1 MSSNTLCDAIKQAI
15 AKAVARTSDRIV
27 RLDTPRDWPVADAVR
42 AYARDQKD
50 RVKALVALPF
60 RVADFKGVTATH
72 LAGKATSWRNTKGR
86 AFDILV
92 IGGKDGNLM
101 AGLDAITKVSR
112 DDIFDC
118 WRDAVLKSLPSEND
132 LAKPEVQRLL
142 RELFVQ
148 ARNSRITAASLERY
162 LDKVIQAGTVDAIQ
176 NSLPEL
182 GLVSDAQVLDDG
194 MAARRLR
201 RNLDLLDTLRTSD
214 DQRLD
219 LQLKATA
226 KSGRSELKK
235 AAKAALA
242 YRQTGETAS
251 LLDTD
256 LVSLEACLAKTP
268 PPPSARTIGLIDLLD
283 FHCDHAAAVTE
294 CLADLAQR
302 WAHDEVAS
310 SIDSQLTI
318 ASESLRVS
326 IPLRPTTVEAEEA
339 EGEEEEEGGEEG
351 DAVLAFQWI
360 GLTPD
365 DDVVAA
371 MSDSTEPV
379 GFCPDQTTMTG
390 TELLGLANDKTVV
403 LEFLEARRCVRE
415 LEPWLERDA
424 VAVVLLW
431 PDAVSLL
438 QKYIDAWLA
447 LATSAI
453 RDDVDPSFVEA
464 VQAVETVSGPTSEN
478 PEWVVLGPLHPYRL
492 DPLIRAG
499 SLALRRLAEPPD
511 IARLGAALNWTLD
524 KSYPAYPT
532 LHRKAET
539 YFNSL
544 VEPLVA
550 FQKKHTQSLPLA
562 REYRGLDRTIRCLE
576 SFSPPLMRSMSLLVI
591 DPPLGGAVC
600 RALDTAQR
608 RIASRPLVVHHLA
621 TCNHADNLEDFDG
634 DVHYLPKVQSLAD
647 LPVVPHVNV
656 LLRFVTTSTS
666 ESEVTAADWRATRG
680 THLALQLMQ
689 SVQQLFK
696 GEKKPQISIDPRQGN
711 TVVRTTQ
718 DLYAKASGKKPKL
731 ATLRPLFEYGEAPV
745 LSRMASHT
753 DWLVFAAPGPLGL
766 VTPKT
771 INNTLRFVGR
781 HGCGTYGIYVY
792 AADDMFPVRKHFEEF
807 FKTTPIATM
816 QPSQMVDLLVTKAHE
831 SGNAVLFSSTAG
843 AESQVASLVALT
855 VAKEDCGPDDHV
867 FILNLDDLGWT
878 SVWLSDKLRADFV
891 LVFVRGNG
899 HIELRVVESKGP
911 SAGEQIPLDAASDH
925 GKEALQQV
933 AATMKSLCDISTAAS
948 PDLDQDLRFTS
959 LIEHLMAGVMAAL
972 GDLPADRRQHVID
985 AVNRFSRRECD
996 DVTISGRAIITQSKV
1011 NAPRIVKSVS
1021 DNISLVW
1028 LGAPDVARA
1037 FDVPANQRLPN
1048 VDRDPQVTGLTVA
1061 DVEAECLSY
1070 DAPAA
1075 EQRGFPVGA
1084 ASATLAGDGDD
1095 SAGKGEQRGDISPNP
1110 LAHSTRESDPLA
1122 HVRKIAT
1129 DFIHAA
1135 KVHEIPVVGATPAY
1149 IHAGPTLFAIG
1160 IRLREGTTIK
1170 SLQARAADIARDV
1183 GLGDKSHAIE
1193 VVNDS
1198 EPSTVKVMLPRSDRH
1213 FPLLPSSEQPS
1224 LLADSGEYL
1233 PVAIGQTIEG
1243 EDYRLPLESWPHLLV
1258 AGSTG
1263 SGKTTFV
1270 KALLRQFAAVGPGYL
1285 QTVVV
1290 DGKGETDYFGLLP
1303 AGMFPTPFPNVQL
1316 GSSCAVPVLQWAMEE
1331 MEERRRTVI
1340 KLTEALSREGGVKAT
1355 DMFRVAIREM
1365 RMPPICP
1372 LVIVID
1378 EFAEIMLANKRTA
1391 DDFES
1396 LVQRVSQVGRSRL
1409 IHLVLA
1415 TQRPDKETIRGA
1427 IKANF
1432 TTRAVFRLPTS
1443 ADSIAA
1449 MGHAGAEKLLPLGDM
1464 LFEHAGSGSIRLQGY
1479 RA

>member
-1 MSSNTLCDAIKQAI
+1 MSSSQLCEAIKSAI
-15 AKAVARTSDRIV
+15 AKAVAGASDRIV
-27 RLDTPRDWPVADAVR
+27 RLDAPRDWPIADAVR
-42 AYARDQKD
+42 SYAKD
-50 RVKALVALPF
+50 RKNSVRALVTRPF
-60 RVADFKGVTATH
+60 RLADFKGVTATH
-72 LAGKATSWRNTKGR
+72 LAGKATAWRNTKGR
-86 AFDILV
+86 SFEILV
-92 IGGKDGNLM
+92 VGGKDGNLM
-101 AGLDAITKVSR
+101 AGLDAIKRVSR
-112 DDIFDC
+112 DDVFDS
-118 WRDAVLKSLPSEND
+118 WRDAVLGSLPSDND

-148 ARNSRITAASLERY
+148 ARNSRITATSLSRY
-162 LDKVIQAGTVDAIQ
+162 LDKVTRAGTVDAIQ
-176 NSLPEL
+176 NSLPDL
-182 GLVSDAQVLDDG
+182 GLVRDTQVLNDG

-219 LQLKATA
+219 SQLKATA
-226 KSGRSELKK
+226 RTGRADIKK
-235 AAKAALA
+235 AAKAALVF
-242 YRQTGETAS
+242 RQTGEASS

-256 LVSLEACLAKTP
+256 LVSLEACLERTP
-268 PPPSARTIGLIDLLD
+268 PPPSARTIGLTDLLD
-283 FHCDHAAAVTE
+283 LHCENATAVTT

-302 WAHDEVAS
+302 WVHDEVAHS
-310 SIDSQLTI
+310 IESQIAIDSETF
-318 ASESLRVS
+318 RVS
-326 IPLRPTTVEAEEA
+326 LPLRPVTIEVEQI
-339 EGEEEEEGGEEG
+339 EGEEEEEEEEG
-351 DAVLAFQWI
+351 DAELAFQWVGTSAAEDI
-360 GLTPD
+360 
-365 DDVVAA
+365 VAA
-371 MSDSTEPV
+371 MSESSEPI
-379 GFCPDQTTMTG
+379 GLCPEQTKMTG
-390 TELLGLANDKTVV
+390 AELLGLANDKTVV
-403 LEFLEARRCVRE
+403 HQFLDARRRVRE

-424 VAVVLLW
+424 VTVALLW
-431 PDAVSLL
+431 PQAVPLL
-438 QKYIDAWLA
+438 QQYVDAWLA
-447 LATSAI
+447 LAASALH
-453 RDDVDPSFVEA
+453 DDVDPSFVEA

-478 PEWVVLGPLHPYRL
+478 PLWVVLGPLHPYRL
-492 DPLIRAG
+492 DPLIRAA
-499 SLALRRLAEPPD
+499 ALTLSRLSHSPE

-550 FQKKHTQSLPLA
+550 YEQKHTQSLPLA
-562 REYRGLDRTIRCLE
+562 REHRGLDRTIRCLE

-600 RALDTAQR
+600 KALDTAQR
-608 RIASRPLVVHHLA
+608 RVASRPLVVHHLA
-621 TCNHADNLEDFDG
+621 TCNHADNLEDFVG
-634 DVHYLPKVQSLAD
+634 DVQYLPKVNSLSD
-647 LPVVPHVNV
+647 LPAVPHVNV
-656 LLRFVTTSTS
+656 LLRFVTSSTS

-689 SVQQLFK
+689 SVHKIFK

-718 DLYAKASGKKPKL
+718 DLYAKASGKKPKI

-781 HGCGTYGIYVY
+781 HGCGRYGIYVY

-843 AESQVASLVALT
+843 AESQVASLVALS
-855 VAKEDCGPDDHV
+855 VAKEDCRADDHV

-891 LVFVRGNG
+891 LVFVRANG
-899 HIELRVVESKGP
+899 QIELRVVESK
-911 SAGEQIPLDAASDH
+911 SVSSGEQIALDPNSDPC
-925 GKEALQQV
+925 KEALQQV
-933 AATMKSLCDISTAAS
+933 AATMKSLADISNAS
-948 PDLDQDLRFTS
+948 APDLDQDLRFTS

-972 GDLPADRRQHVID
+972 AELPDDRRQHVID
-985 AVNRFSRRECD
+985 AVNKFSRRECD
-996 DVTISGRAIITQSKV
+996 DITISGRAIITQSKV
-1011 NAPRIVKSVS
+1011 NAVRSVRAIG
-1021 DNISLVW
+1021 DHVNLVW
-1028 LGAPDVARA
+1028 LGAPDVAKA
-1037 FDVPANQRLPN
+1037 FDVPVGQRLPSTEQDQR
-1048 VDRDPQVTGLTVA
+1048 VSQPLSSA
-1061 DVEAECLSY
+1061 D
-1070 DAPAA
+1070 
-1075 EQRGFPVGA
+1075 
-1084 ASATLAGDGDD
+1084 
-1095 SAGKGEQRGDISPNP
+1095 GEQRVPGGEATAERGESVAVASPARPAVDSRNGEDRGEQRIDEARDTRASNP
-1110 LAHSTRESDPLA
+1110 S
-1122 HVRKIAT
+1122 AT
-1129 DFIHAA
+1129 DQRAQVERIAKDFIQAA
-1135 KVHEIPVVGATPAY
+1135 KTHGIPVVSSAPAY
-1149 IHAGPTLFAIG
+1149 IHVGPTLFAIG

-1170 SLQARAADIARDV
+1170 GLQSRAADIARDI
-1183 GLGDKSHAIE
+1183 GLGDKSQAIE
-1193 VVNDS
+1193 VENDS
-1198 EPSTVKVMLPRSDRH
+1198 EPSTVKVMLPRADRF
-1213 FPLLPSSEQPS
+1213 FPLLPSSEQPP
-1224 LLADSGEYL
+1224 LLAASGEYI
-1233 PVAIGQTIEG
+1233 PVAIGQSVEG

-1270 KALLRQFAAVGPGYL
+1270 KSLLRQFAMVGPGYM

-1290 DGKGETDYFGLLP
+1290 DGKGEADYFGLLP
-1303 AGMFPTPFPNVQL
+1303 AAMFPTPFPNVQL

-1331 MEERRRTVI
+1331 MEERRKTVI

-1355 DMFRVAIREM
+1355 DMFRTAIREL

-1391 DDFES
+1391 DEFES

-1449 MGHAGAEKLLPLGDM
+1449 MGRAGAEKLLPHGDM
-1464 LFEHAGSGSIRLQGY
+1464 LFEYAGSGRLRLQGY
-1479 RA
+1479 RV

>member
-1 MSSNTLCDAIKQAI
+1 MSSSQLCDAIKSAI
-15 AKAVARTSDRIV
+15 AKAVAGASDRIV
-27 RLDTPRDWPVADAVR
+27 RLDAPRDWPIADAVR
-42 AYARDQKD
+42 SYAKD
-50 RVKALVALPF
+50 RKNNVRVLVTRPF
-60 RVADFKGVTATH
+60 RLADFKGVSATH
-72 LAGKATSWRNTKGR
+72 LAGKATAWRNAKGR
-86 AFDILV
+86 SFEILV
-92 IGGKDGNLM
+92 VGGKDGNLM
-101 AGLDAITKVSR
+101 AGLDAIKKVSR
-112 DDIFDC
+112 DDVFDS
-118 WRDAVLKSLPSEND
+118 WRDTVLRTLPSDND

-142 RELFVQ
+142 RELFAQ
-148 ARNSRITAASLERY
+148 ARNSRITATSLSKY
-162 LDKVIQAGTVDAIQ
+162 LDKVTRAGTVDSIQ

-182 GLVSDAQVLDDG
+182 GLVRDTQVLNDG

-219 LQLKATA
+219 SQLKATA
-226 KSGRSELKK
+226 RTGRSELKK
-235 AAKAALA
+235 AAKAALLF
-242 YRQTGETAS
+242 RQTGEASS

-256 LVSLEACLAKTP
+256 LVSLEACLEKTP
-268 PPPSARTIGLIDLLD
+268 PPPSARTIGLTDILDL
-283 FHCDHAAAVTE
+283 HSEHATAVTA

-302 WAHDEVAS
+302 WAHDEVAYS
-310 SIDSQLTI
+310 LESQITI
-318 ASESLRVS
+318 NSETFRVS
-326 IPLRPTTVEAEEA
+326 LPLRPVTIQVEQG
-339 EGEEEEEGGEEG
+339 EGEEEEEEEEEG
-351 DAVLAFQWI
+351 DAELAFQWI
-360 GLTPD
+360 GSSPEE
-365 DDVVAA
+365 DVIAA
-371 MSDSTEPV
+371 MSESSEPV
-379 GFCPDQTTMTG
+379 GLCPEQTKMTG
-390 TELLGLANDKTVV
+390 AELLGLASDKAVAQR
-403 LEFLEARRCVRE
+403 FLDARRSVRA

-424 VAVVLLW
+424 VTVALLW
-431 PDAVSLL
+431 PQAVSLL
-438 QKYIDAWLA
+438 QQYIDAWLTLAASA
-447 LATSAI
+447 LH
-453 RDDVDPSFVEA
+453 DDVDPSFVEA

-478 PEWVVLGPLHPYRL
+478 PLWVVLGPLHPYRL
-492 DPLIRAG
+492 DPLVRAATLTL
-499 SLALRRLAEPPD
+499 SRLAKSPE

-550 FQKKHTQSLPLA
+550 YEQKHTQSLPLA
-562 REYRGLDRTIRCLE
+562 REHRGLDRTIRCLE
-576 SFSPPLMRSMSLLVI
+576 SFSPPLMRSMSFLVI

-600 RALDTAQR
+600 KALDTTQR
-608 RIASRPLVVHHLA
+608 RVASRPLVVHHLA
-621 TCNHADNLEDFDG
+621 TCSHADNLEDFDG
-634 DVHYLPKVQSLAD
+634 DVQYLPKVNSLSD
-647 LPVVPHVNV
+647 LPAVPHVNV
-656 LLRFVTTSTS
+656 LLRFVTSSTS

-689 SVQQLFK
+689 SVHKIFK

-718 DLYAKASGKKPKL
+718 DLYAKASGKKPKI

-781 HGCGTYGIYVY
+781 HGCGRYGIYVY

-843 AESQVASLVALT
+843 AESQVASLVALS
-855 VAKEDCGPDDHV
+855 VAKEDCRDDDHV

-891 LVFVRGNG
+891 LVFVRGDG
-899 HIELRVVESKGP
+899 RIELRVVESK
-911 SAGEQIPLDAASDH
+911 SVSTGEQIPLDPNSDPS
-925 GKEALQQV
+925 KEALQQV
-933 AATMKSLCDISTAAS
+933 AATMKSLAEISTASA

-972 GDLPADRRQHVID
+972 ADLPDDRRQHVID
-985 AVNRFSRRECD
+985 AVNKFSRRECD

-1011 NAPRIVKSVS
+1011 NAVRSVRVLG
-1021 DNISLVW
+1021 DHVNLVW
-1028 LGAPDVARA
+1028 LGAPDVAKA
-1037 FDVPANQRLPN
+1037 FDVPPSQRLPN
-1048 VDRDPQVTGLTVA
+1048 AERDQHTSMPTVR
-1061 DVEAECLSY
+1061 DDDEPRL
-1070 DAPAA
+1070 PG
-1075 EQRGFPVGA
+1075 R
-1084 ASATLAGDGDD
+1084 ATSPGDGECAIAARPAGTAVGGGDD
-1095 SAGKGEQRGDISPNP
+1095 EFHDERSMPDMYDTLVESPTVGEQR
-1110 LAHSTRESDPLA
+1110 A
-1122 HVRKIAT
+1122 HVDRIAR
-1129 DFIHAA
+1129 DFIQAA
-1135 KVHEIPVVGATPAY
+1135 KVHGIPVVSSAPAY
-1149 IHAGPTLFAIG
+1149 IHLGPTLFAIG

-1170 SLQARAADIARDV
+1170 SLQARAADIARDI

-1193 VVNDS
+1193 VENDS
-1198 EPSTVKVMLPRSDRH
+1198 EPSTVKVMLPRSDRF
-1213 FPLLPSSEQPS
+1213 FPLLPSSEQPP
-1224 LLADSGEYL
+1224 LLATSGEYI
-1233 PVAIGQTIEG
+1233 PVAIGQSVEG
-1243 EDYRLPLESWPHLLV
+1243 ADYRLPLESWPHLLV

-1270 KALLRQFAAVGPGYL
+1270 KSLLKQFAMVGPGYM
-1285 QTVVV
+1285 QAVVV
-1290 DGKGETDYFGLLP
+1290 DGKGEADYFGLLP
-1303 AGMFPTPFPNVQL
+1303 TAMFPAPFPNVQL
-1316 GSSCAVPVLQWAMEE
+1316 GSACAVPVLQWAMEE
-1331 MEERRRTVI
+1331 MEERRKTVI
-1340 KLTEALSREGGVKAT
+1340 KLTEAVSREGGVKAT
-1355 DMFRVAIREM
+1355 DMFRAAIREQ

-1378 EFAEIMLANKRTA
+1378 EFAEIMLANKRAA
-1391 DDFES
+1391 DEFES
-1396 LVQRVSQVGRSRL
+1396 LIQRVSQVGRSRL

-1449 MGHAGAEKLLPLGDM
+1449 MGHAGAEKLLPHGDM